1 MTHTSMRSRA
11 AIAFAVL
18 FMLGTACGTESG
30 GGSGGAGAGTDAGGA
45 YGGGGATSTPSGV
58 AGGGEDDG
66 GGGEDDGRGGE
77 ATATVQ
83 VNNFLFAPSDIEVA
97 AGSEIEVM
105 NGNAN
110 TPHTFTVEG
119 TDIDLEL
126 SPMDSED
133 VTIDVDPGSYD
144 VICRFH
150 GQMTATLSVT

>member
-1 MTHTSMRSRA
+1 MTEIRMRSRA
-11 AIAFAVL
+11 MIALAAL
-18 FMLGTACGTESG
+18 LLLGGACGSDG
-30 GGSGGAGAGTDAGGA
+30 GGGGGP
-45 YGGGGATSTPSGV
+45 YGGGGTSPTTGGGA

-66 GGGEDDGRGGE
+66 GGEMDGGGGS
-77 ATATVQ
+77 AAVTVQ
-83 VNNFLFAPSDIEVA
+83 VNNFLFAPSNIEVA
-97 AGSEIEVM
+97 AGSEIEVK

-133 VTIDVDPGSYD
+133 VTIELDPGSYD

-150 GQMTATLSVT
+150 GQMTATLTVT

>member
-1 MTHTSMRSRA
+1 MTDTHKRSRA
-11 AIAFAVL
+11 MVALAAL
-18 FMLGTACGTESG
+18 LLLGAACGSD
-30 GGSGGAGAGTDAGGA
+30 GGSGDGASGGP
-45 YGGGGATSTPSGV
+45 YGGGASPTANGV

-66 GGGEDDGRGGE
+66 SGEEDDGGGGE
-77 ATATVQ
+77 AAATVQ

-97 AGSEIEVM
+97 AGSEIEVK

-133 VTIDVDPGSYD
+133 VTIDLDPGRYD

-150 GQMTATLSVT
+150 GQMTATLTVT

>member
-1 MTHTSMRSRA
+1 MTESRMRSRA
-11 AIAFAVL
+11 MIALAAL
-18 FMLGTACGTESG
+18 LLLGAACGSD
-30 GGSGGAGAGTDAGGA
+30 SGGAGGP
-45 YGGGGATSTPSGV
+45 YGGGSASPTTGGGA

-66 GGGEDDGRGGE
+66 GGGEDDGGGGS
-77 ATATVQ
+77 AAATVQ
-83 VNNFLFAPSDIEVA
+83 VNNFLFAPSNIEVA
-97 AGSEIEVM
+97 AGSEIEVK

-133 VTIDVDPGSYD
+133 VTIDLDPGSYD

-150 GQMTATLSVT
+150 GQMSATLTVT

>member
-1 MTHTSMRSRA
+1 MTQIRMRSRA
-11 AIAFAVL
+11 MIALAAL
-18 FMLGTACGTESG
+18 LLLGAACGGDGGTG
-30 GGSGGAGAGTDAGGA
+30 GGLYGGEGASPTTEGGA
-45 YGGGGATSTPSGV
+45 

-66 GGGEDDGRGGE
+66 GDMGS
-77 ATATVQ
+77 AAVTVQ

-97 AGSEIEVM
+97 AGSEIEVK

-133 VTIDVDPGSYD
+133 VTIDLDPGSYD

-150 GQMTATLSVT
+150 GQMTATLTVT

>member
-1 MTHTSMRSRA
+1 MTHKRMRSRP

-30 GGSGGAGAGTDAGGA
+30 GGSAGSDGGGNAGGA
-45 YGGGGATSTPSGV
+45 YGGGGATSTPSGA

-66 GGGEDDGRGGE
+66 GGGE
-77 ATATVQ
+77 AAATVQ

-97 AGSEIEVM
+97 AGSEIEVK

-150 GQMTATLSVT
+150 GQMTATLTVT

>member
-1 MTHTSMRSRA
+1 MTHKRMRSRA

-30 GGSGGAGAGTDAGGA
+30 GGSAGSDGGGNAGGA
-45 YGGGGATSTPSGV
+45 YGGGGATSTPSGA

-66 GGGEDDGRGGE
+66 GGGE
-77 ATATVQ
+77 AAATVQ

-97 AGSEIEVM
+97 AGSEIEVK

-150 GQMTATLSVT
+150 GQMTATLTVT